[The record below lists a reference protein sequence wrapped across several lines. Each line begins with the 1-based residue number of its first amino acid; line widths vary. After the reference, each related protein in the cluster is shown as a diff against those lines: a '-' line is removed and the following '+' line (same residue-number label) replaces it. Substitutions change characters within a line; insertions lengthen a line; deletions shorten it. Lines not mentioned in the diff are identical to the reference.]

1 MHTYTR
7 TRTRTRTVVENEY
20 QAFLYKKQLL
30 QNSYD
35 DEQAEVNG
43 LIREV
48 ENYTSLLD
56 NVLAAEREAQ
66 EMLETVPQ
74 QISELETKLSKIRD
88 TVKLFA
94 EVRELWHAAVS
105 N

>member
-1 MHTYTR
+1 MTPPINTHHLPLSTHA
-7 TRTRTRTVVENEY
+7 RTVVENEY
-20 QAFLYKKQLL
+20 QTFLYKKQLL

-43 LIREV
+43 LVREV

-56 NVLAAEREAQ
+56 NILAAEREAQ
-66 EMLETVPQ
+66 EMVKTVPQ

-88 TVKLFA
+88 TVK
-94 EVRELWHAAVS
+94 EVREL
-105 N
+105 